1 MNPNLNVGK
10 VKMIKKVLLIILII
24 GAFFS
29 CARKKTEDRPIRIG
43 FSAASDVFL
52 HERWRRDIKIF
63 MNAARELGAE
73 VLLAKSPGNALGQIP
88 QIQYLLEQGVDVLV
102 VIPQDMELLGGV
114 IKVIHDRGIPILS
127 YDRPIMGV
135 PITGYVSFDNR
146 EVGRLQAKALISQ
159 VPRGNY
165 LIVNGSVRDNNSFEI
180 NRGLHE
186 VLDPPAADG
195 DITIVGE
202 LWLEHWSFDE
212 ALEKIGAALNH
223 TEDIDAIAA
232 GNDQVAAAAI
242 RLLAE
247 RRLAGKVAVVG
258 QDADLVACQRIVEG
272 TQLMTV
278 YKPIQLLAAR
288 AAKLAVQ
295 MAKDELPLPNQFLD
309 NGSGRDIPYF
319 VETPLAVFKE
329 QMDQTV
335 IRDGFHSREDV
346 YRSTPK

>member
-1 MNPNLNVGK
+1 M
-10 VKMIKKVLLIILII
+10 VKKGFLIILIM
-24 GAFFS
+24 AVCLS
-29 CARKKTEDRPIRIG
+29 CVRKKPEDRTIRIG

-88 QIQYLLEQGVDVLV
+88 QIQYLLEQKIEVLV

-114 IKVIHDRGIPILS
+114 IKGIYDRGIPVLS
-127 YDRPIMGV
+127 YDRPVMGI
-135 PITGYVSFDNR
+135 PITGYISFDNR
-146 EVGRLQAKALISQ
+146 EVGRLQARSLVSQ
-159 VPRGNY
+159 APQGNY

-180 NRGLHE
+180 NRGIHE
-186 VLDPPAADG
+186 VLDPLVAEKS
-195 DITIVGE
+195 IVIVE
-202 LWLEHWSFDE
+202 EIWLDHWSFDE
-212 ALEKIGAALNH
+212 ALEKIGEVLNR
-223 TEDIDAIAA
+223 TDRIDAIAA
-232 GNDQVAAAAI
+232 GNDQLAAAAI

-247 RRLAGKVAVVG
+247 KRLAGEVAVVG

-295 MAKDELPLPNQFLD
+295 MAKGDIPPPDQVID
-309 NGSGRDIPYF
+309 NGSGRSIPYF

-346 YRSTPK
+346 YRAGKK